1 LPSARVAI
9 VRWTGRGIQA
19 NLETSISHVLA
30 LGKEKWN
37 IKRAGAAFLVEG
49 PDPVEVATALGLM
62 PGVAWIAVG
71 TASSS
76 LRELGKGAAAL
87 ARKYLRPGVRF
98 SVLAESS
105 GNMAVG
111 DIAGAVVSSA
121 LEEVKGARID
131 DTTPQ
136 VKFRATLEDS
146 AGAVGVELSV
156 GPGGFPAGTQEV
168 TCLASGGRHSSV
180 LCWLALLSGFRVR
193 IVHAERDEVSLQAVA
208 HLYAELSHRIDP
220 AGLSLEV
227 VRGGE
232 PGPLVLW
239 QAKKRKGRIFGGF
252 HVGCSGPQG
261 LLKRR
266 VEAPLF
272 LLPEEYLDREYRAL
286 SLKEF
291 GSRIEWKTHPAK
303 RAETVRIAGVRADVS
318 QVLDGLRQ
326 QPLQLS

>member
-1 LPSARVAI
+1 
-9 VRWTGRGIQA
+9 
-19 NLETSISHVLA
+19 
-30 LGKEKWN
+30 
-37 IKRAGAAFLVEG
+37 LVEG
-49 PDPVEVATALGLM
+49 AYPVEVASALELM

-76 LRELGKGAAAL
+76 FRDLGRGAAAL
-87 ARKYLRPGVRF
+87 ARKYLRPGVRL

-105 GNMAVG
+105 GIIAVG
-111 DIAGAVVSSA
+111 DIAGAVASSA

-131 DTTPQ
+131 DAAPQ

-156 GPGGFPAGTQEV
+156 GPGGFPTGTQEV

-193 IVHAERDEVSLQAVA
+193 IVHAEQDEVSLQAVA

-232 PGPLVLW
+232 PGPLVLRR
-239 QAKKRKGRIFGGF
+239 AEELKERIFGGF
-252 HVGCSGPQG
+252 HAGCSGPPG
-261 LLKRR
+261 LLRKR

-272 LLPEEYLDREYRAL
+272 LLPEEYFDREFRAL
-286 SLKEF
+286 SLKEY
-291 GSRIEWKTHPAK
+291 GSRIEWKIRPAK
-303 RAETVRIAGVRADVS
+303 RAKTVRISGVRANVG
-318 QVLDGLRQ
+318 QVLDGLRKQ
-326 QPLQLS
+326 TLRLS